1 MPLAGIQPFKHDRF
15 RLRSCRNDVHIYTQ
29 LSLLNLL
36 LYFSHPLWFNEFH
49 MDKKALR
56 QRIREKR
63 RALSDSEREQAAFL
77 LCERLAST
85 REYQQ
90 SKHIAFYLPNDGEI
104 DLTLLIEHAWQQG
117 KQCYLPVLAE
127 PNTQRLWFIPYQ
139 ANQKLKPNRFG
150 IPEPIHKSS
159 MRLRKTL
166 SLDLILMPLVAFD
179 TQGHRIGMGGGFYD
193 RTLAFLRQRKYW
205 HKPNLLGVAYEFQKI
220 NQIKNNPWDIPL
232 QAVATDK
239 NLYRSSKN

>member
-1 MPLAGIQPFKHDRF
+1 
-15 RLRSCRNDVHIYTQ
+15 
-29 LSLLNLL
+29 
-36 LYFSHPLWFNEFH
+36 

-56 QRIREKR
+56 QQIREKR
-63 RALSDSEREQAAFL
+63 RALSDSEREHAAFL

-85 REYQQ
+85 REFKQ
-90 SKHIAFYLPNDGEI
+90 STHIAFYLPNDGEM

-139 ANQKLKPNRFG
+139 PNQKLKQNRFG
-150 IPEPIHKSS
+150 IPEPVHKAST
-159 MRLRKTL
+159 RLRKTI

-179 TQGHRIGMGGGFYD
+179 SQGQRLGMGGGFYD

-205 HKPNLLGVAYEFQKI
+205 HKPNLLGVAYDFQKVK
-220 NQIKNNPWDIPL
+220 QIESNPWDIPL
-232 QAVATDK
+232 QAIATEKKLYLNK
-239 NLYRSSKN
+239 NK